1 MCASDGIIFPG
12 FDYKYENNDPDD
24 LIILPSV
31 KEQQGK
37 TTTSCLK
44 TLVVFVGGAMDGSF
58 QPLLKYVFAPYEV
71 RNGRDTKDNTGKV
84 IKQRKQDVA
93 YSEHGGGKVPALMK
107 EWHAAGQKIV
117 LVGHSWGGDRVISI
131 AQKNPDIPIELLV
144 TLDPVSRKGKSPKPD
159 NVKRWDN
166 IYIDYSIA
174 DGSSANFIA
183 RTGGPWESCPGADY
197 NFALNAKTTVDDNGN
212 KVKYLANNHGHA
224 DASQMFEEEEKK
236 VEKI

>member
-12 FDYKYENNDPDD
+12 FDYKYENNDPRDY
-24 LIILPSV
+24 IILPSV

-37 TTTSCLK
+37 ITASCLK
-44 TLVVFVGGAMDGSF
+44 TLVVFVGGAMDASF
-58 QPLLKYVFAPYEV
+58 QPLLKFVFDPYVR
-71 RNGRDTKDNTGKV
+71 RNGRDIKDNTGKV
-84 IKQRKQDVA
+84 TAQRKQDVA
-93 YSEHGGGKVPALMK
+93 YSEHGGGKVPPLMK

-117 LVGHSWGGDRVISI
+117 LVGHSWGGDRVLLL
-131 AQKNPDIPIELLV
+131 AQENPDIPIELLV
-144 TLDPVSRKGKSPKPD
+144 TLDPVSKKGKSPKPSH
-159 NVKRWDN
+159 VKHWDN

-197 NFALNAKTTVDDNGN
+197 NQAINALPNMRDR
-212 KVKYLANNHGHA
+212 GHA
-224 DASQMFEEEEKK
+224 DADVMFEEEKSK

>member
-12 FDYKYENNDPDD
+12 FEYKHKNNNPGDY
-24 LIILPSV
+24 IILPSV

-37 TTTSCLK
+37 ITANCLK
-44 TLVVFVGGAMDGSF
+44 TLVVFIGGAMDASF
-58 QPLLKYVFAPYEV
+58 QPLLKFVFAPYEKK
-71 RNGRDTKDNTGKV
+71 NGRDTKDNSGKV
-84 IKQRKQDVA
+84 ITQRKQDVA
-93 YSEHGGGKVPALMK
+93 YSEHGGGKVAPLMK

-117 LVGHSWGGDRVISI
+117 LVGHSWGGDRAVLL
-131 AQKNPDIPIELLV
+131 AQENPDIPIELLV
-144 TLDPVSRKGKSPKPD
+144 TLDPVSRKGKSPKPA

-174 DGSSANFIA
+174 DGSSANLIA

-197 NFALNAKTTVDDNGN
+197 NLALNANLNVDKDGN
-212 KVKYLANNHGHA
+212 EVKSLANNYGHA
-224 DASQMFEEEEKK
+224 DALQMFLDERNK